1 MSDKNKPF
9 SLNDKTIIVTGA
21 SSGIGRQCAINC
33 SQLGAKLILIGRNT
47 ERLKETMSSL
57 DVKNEHLMYPLDLLD
72 YDKLEEVLND
82 IESKLGTIDGIINC
96 AGISTTL
103 PFRRVTPEKMNLFF
117 QNNVTMGFNLC
128 RLVAQKKLM
137 AKNGGSIIFI
147 SSVMG
152 IVGETGK
159 VLYGMTKG
167 ALIAGTKSLAVELAR
182 KKIRVNCISPGV
194 VISPM
199 SENAIYS
206 KDEESLSKIES
217 LHPLGLGKPEDVA
230 NACIFL
236 LSDASTWVTGTNLI
250 VDGGYTAR

>member
-33 SQLGAKLILIGRNT
+33 SQLGAKLILMGRNT
-47 ERLKETMSSL
+47 ERLKETLTSL

-82 IESKLGTIDGIINC
+82 IKSKLGNIDGVINC

-103 PFRRVTPEKMNLFF
+103 PFRRVTPEKMDLFF

-128 RLVAQKKLM
+128 RLLNQKKLM

-167 ALIAGTKSLAVELAR
+167 ALIAGTKSLAIELAR

-217 LHPLGLGKPEDVA
+217 LHPLGLGKVEDVA
-230 NACIFL
+230 NSCAFL
-236 LSDASTWVTGTNLI
+236 LSDASKWITGTNLI
-250 VDGGYTAR
+250 VDGGYTAK

>member
-33 SQLGAKLILIGRNT
+33 SQLGAKLILMGRNT
-47 ERLKETMSSL
+47 ERLKETLTSL
-57 DVKNEHLMYPLDLLD
+57 DDENKHLMYPLDLLD

-82 IESKLGTIDGIINC
+82 IESKLGNIDGVINC

-103 PFRRVTPEKMNLFF
+103 PFRRVTPEKMELFF
-117 QNNVTMGFNLC
+117 QNNVAMGFNLC
-128 RLVAQKKLM
+128 RLLIKKKLM

-167 ALIAGTKSLAVELAR
+167 ALIAGTKSLAIELAR
-182 KKIRVNCISPGV
+182 KNIRVNCISPGV
-194 VISPM
+194 VESPM
-199 SENAIYS
+199 SEKAIYS
-206 KDEESLSKIES
+206 KDEASLNRIKDM
-217 LHPLGLGKPEDVA
+217 HPLGLGKAEDVA

-236 LSDASTWVTGTNLI
+236 LSDGSGWITGTNLI
-250 VDGGYTAR
+250 VDGGYTAH

>member
-1 MSDKNKPF
+1 
-9 SLNDKTIIVTGA
+9 
-21 SSGIGRQCAINC
+21 
-33 SQLGAKLILIGRNT
+33 
-47 ERLKETMSSL
+47 
-57 DVKNEHLMYPLDLLD
+57 
-72 YDKLEEVLND
+72 
-82 IESKLGTIDGIINC
+82 
-96 AGISTTL
+96 ISTTL

-236 LSDASTWVTGTNLI
+236 LSDGSGWITGTNLI

>member
-1 MSDKNKPF
+1 MSDKNNPF

-21 SSGIGRQCAINC
+21 SSGIGRQCAISC
-33 SQLGAKLILIGRNT
+33 SQLGAKLIIMGRNT
-47 ERLKETMSSL
+47 ERLKETLSL
-57 DVKNEHLMYPLDLLD
+57 LDDKHEPLMYPLDLLD

-82 IESKLGTIDGIINC
+82 IESKLGTIDGVINC
-96 AGISTTL
+96 AGISATL
-103 PFRRVTPEKMNLFF
+103 PFRRVTPEKMELFF

-128 RLVAQKKLM
+128 RLLIQKKLI

-152 IVGETGK
+152 MVGETGK

-167 ALIAGTKSLAVELAR
+167 ALIAGTKSLAIELAR
-182 KKIRVNCISPGV
+182 KNIRVNCISPGV
-194 VISPM
+194 VMSPM

-206 KDEESLSKIES
+206 KDENSLQKIKD
-217 LHPLGLGKPEDVA
+217 LHPLGLGAVEDIA
-230 NACIFL
+230 NSCVFL
-236 LSDASTWVTGTNLI
+236 LSDASKWVSGTNMV